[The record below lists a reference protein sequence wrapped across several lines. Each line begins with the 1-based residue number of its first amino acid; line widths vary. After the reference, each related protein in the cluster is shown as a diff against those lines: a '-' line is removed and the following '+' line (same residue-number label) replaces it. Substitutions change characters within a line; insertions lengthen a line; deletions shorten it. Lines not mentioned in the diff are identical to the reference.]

1 MDQKKLNKLQKKIE
15 GMSSNSLRRVYPEQM
30 KEWLDLSDIETKEF
44 LDELIQERLIISK
57 YDFDCTCGNHCT
69 VFLEKL
75 KNYNYY
81 CQECGKEYT
90 FSMLNDYGNLIFE
103 LDKKEILDFSEETID
118 FKDLVKSKNKVV
130 ALNIVKGDTGKMEK
144 KKIFIGSSKNVLLK
158 VGEIARYIDDLGGEA
173 KPWNAKGLFVA
184 GQYTFDSLINIAHKM
199 DGAIFMFNG
208 EDETWYSDTL
218 KSEKEV
224 RDNVLLEYGLFAGIL
239 GRDKVAF
246 ICENN
251 PKIASDLSGIT
262 YIKGDQSEFQIKP
275 DIEAWLN
282 QI

>member
-15 GMSSNSLRRVYPEQM
+15 DMSSNSLRRVYPELIQ
-30 KEWLDLSDIETKEF
+30 EWLHLSGIETKEF
-44 LDELIQERLIISK
+44 LDELIQERLITSK

-69 VFLEKL
+69 VFIDKL
-75 KNYNYY
+75 KDDNYY
-81 CQECGKEYT
+81 CLECGKEYT
-90 FSMLNDYGNLIFE
+90 LSMLNDYGVLIFE
-103 LDKKEILDFSEETID
+103 LDKNEILNFTKETVD
-118 FKDLVKSKNKVV
+118 FKDLVKGRDKVV
-130 ALNIVKGDTGKMEK
+130 KLNIVKGVVGDMTK
-144 KKIFIGSSKNVLLK
+144 KKIFIGSSKNVLSNVVK
-158 VGEIARYIDDLGGEA
+158 IARYIDDLGGEA

-184 GQYTFDSLINIAHKM
+184 GQYTFDTLIKIAHQM

-218 KSEKEV
+218 KSENEV
-224 RDNVLLEYGLFAGIL
+224 RDNVLLEYGLFVGIL

-262 YIKGDQSEFQIKP
+262 YINGEQTEFQIKP